1 MEIAFTTA
9 AAAAE
14 DAALHEQ
21 MRLDLTQWHAVR
33 GLCDPPPPEAV
44 AAWRRRVVSLQ
55 LAAALMRL
63 MAEPALAAGIRE
75 RDPRLDEIA
84 GRLEAVAATGPPGRL
99 LWP

>member
-1 MEIAFTTA
+1 MEIAFSTA

-33 GLCDPPPPEAV
+33 GLCEYPPKDAV

-55 LAAALMRL
+55 LAASLMRL
-63 MAEPALAAGIRE
+63 MAEPELAAGIRA
-75 RDPRLDEIA
+75 RDPRLDAIA
-84 GRLEAVAATGPPGRL
+84 ARLEAVAATGPLGP

>member
-14 DAALHEQ
+14 DTALHDQ
-21 MRLDLTQWHAVR
+21 IRLDLTQWHAVR
-33 GLCDPPPPEAV
+33 GMCEPVPADVV

-55 LAAALMRL
+55 LAGALMRL
-63 MAEPALAAGIRE
+63 MAEPALAAGIRAK
-75 RDPRLDEIA
+75 DPRLDAIA
-84 GRLEAVAATGPPGRL
+84 ARLEAVAATGPLGP